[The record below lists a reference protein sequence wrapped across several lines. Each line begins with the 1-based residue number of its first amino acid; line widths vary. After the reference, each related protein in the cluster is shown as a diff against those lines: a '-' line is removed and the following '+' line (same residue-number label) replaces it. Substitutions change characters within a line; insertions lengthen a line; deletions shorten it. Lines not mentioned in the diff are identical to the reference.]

1 MMTDPADKKV
11 IKEGTDAI
19 KTHVIT
25 YHVGKKVIRVEM
37 WDIYRHIITVTD
49 EVDKEMTRVG

>member
-25 YHVGKKVIRVEM
+25 YHVGKKVTRVEM
-37 WDIYRHIITVTD
+37 
-49 EVDKEMTRVG
+49 